1 MMLHKNSSR
10 ASLLK
15 LLALTPIVG
24 MTLALNAETVN
35 DYVMEQPQNQ
45 TKAKVVKKGNQDA
58 QVKVGAKT
66 VEVKAVK
73 PAAPVQNKAK
83 KDATVKNVVVK
94 AKKDA
99 TVKNVVVKA
108 KKDPLEK
115 EDVAIGAIDYDKD
128 DRVWNVVEQMPKFP
142 GGDEALMKFMHESI
156 KYPAEAEKA
165 GKQGRVVVTFVVGKD
180 GAVNNAKVVR
190 SVDENLDAEALRVI
204 NAMPK
209 WQPGKQRGQDVNVKF
224 TLPVTFRLNKP
235 AEKK

>member
-10 ASLLK
+10 ANLLK
-15 LLALTPIVG
+15 LFALAPIVG

-108 KKDPLEK
+108 KKT
-115 EDVAIGAIDYDKD
+115 EDVVTGANDNEKPEPLFD
-128 DRVWNVVEQMPKFP
+128 VVEQMPKFP
-142 GGDEALMKFMHESI
+142 GGDEGLMSFLKDNV
-156 KYPAEAEKA
+156 KYPKEAEKA
-165 GKQGRVVVTFVVGKD
+165 GKQGRVVVQFVVNKD
-180 GAVNNAKVVR
+180 GSVKNAKVVR

-209 WQPGKQRGQDVNVKF
+209 WQPGKQRGQDVNVKY
-224 TLPVTFRLNKP
+224 TLPVSFRLQ
-235 AEKK
+235 

>member
-58 QVKVGAKT
+58 KVKVGAKT

-73 PAAPVQNKAK
+73 PAQNAQAK
-83 KDATVKNVVVK
+83 KDATAKNVVVK

-108 KKDPLEK
+108 KKT
-115 EDVAIGAIDYDKD
+115 EDVVTGANDNEKPEPLFD
-128 DRVWNVVEQMPKFP
+128 VVEQMPKFP
-142 GGDEALMKFMHESI
+142 GGDEGLMSFLKDNV
-156 KYPAEAEKA
+156 KYPKEAEKA
-165 GKQGRVVVTFVVGKD
+165 GKQGRVVVQFVVNKD
-180 GAVNNAKVVR
+180 GSVKNAKVVR

-209 WQPGKQRGQDVNVKF
+209 WQPGKQRGQDVNVKY
-224 TLPVTFRLNKP
+224 TLPVSFRLQ
-235 AEKK
+235 